1 MNLSTLP
8 GALMQP
14 GVFILFFLLPIS
26 SHASENSLNCRPVV
40 EINPQWQV
48 MRIRSHENAFLSC
61 TVSQDKFN
69 ELITTA
75 FTDPE
80 SNKTDFKSLFI
91 GRLVEYPWLSRYL
104 AMQALQ
110 HEDWDSEKG
119 RYLGENINAF
129 VAGILSSPEILN
141 QIREPFSGTDY
152 IVARASVEKVL
163 IGKANEIEW
172 LEINANVLVPYD
184 VMVHFI
190 LEKSHLAPDN
200 Q

>member
-1 MNLSTLP
+1 
-8 GALMQP
+8 MQP

-26 SHASENSLNCRPVV
+26 SHASENSINCRPVV

-69 ELITTA
+69 ELITAA

-80 SNKTDFKSLFI
+80 SNNTDFKSLFI

-119 RYLGENINAF
+119 QYKGTNINAY
-129 VAGILSSPEILN
+129 VAGILSSPELLG
-141 QIREPFSGTDY
+141 QIQQPFAGTGY
-152 IVARASVEKVL
+152 TVSRASVEKVL
-163 IGKANEIEW
+163 VGKANEIEW
-172 LEINANVLVPYD
+172 LEISANVLVPYD

-190 LEKSHLAPDN
+190 LEKAYLAPDN

>member
-69 ELITTA
+69 ELITAA
-75 FTDPE
+75 FADPE
-80 SNKTDFKSLFI
+80 SNKTEFKSLFI
-91 GRLVEYPWLSRYL
+91 GRLIEYPWLSRYL
-104 AMQALQ
+104 AIQSLQ

-119 RYLGENINAF
+119 QYKGTNINAF
-129 VAGILSSPEILN
+129 VAGILSSPELLG
-141 QIREPFSGTDY
+141 QIQEPFAGTGY
-152 IVARASVEKVL
+152 TVSRASVEKVL
-163 IGKANEIEW
+163 VGKANEIEW
-172 LEINANVLVPYD
+172 LEISTNVMVPYD
-184 VMVHFI
+184 AMVHFI
-190 LEKSHLAPDN
+190 LEKAYLAPEN